1 MKLTC
6 ASAAVYLYRAV
17 DSDGDTIDFNC
28 AGQHVLG
35 RMGTRRVAVRRRVSQ
50 YAHPEGMASVK
61 RATRTVL
68 EDKSFNEPV
77 RYFGVVLSRT
87 DFSPGHLG
95 CPISARRVEQTI
107 PSLTSCEKIG
117 KSGTDSPFRAGQL
130 RIFKTVAGREKG
142 VWPRFCDF
150 F

>member
-1 MKLTC
+1 
-6 ASAAVYLYRAV
+6 
-17 DSDGDTIDFNC
+17 
-28 AGQHVLG
+28 
-35 RMGTRRVAVRRRVSQ
+35 
-50 YAHPEGMASVK
+50 VK

-107 PSLTSCEKIG
+107 PSLTSCEKIA

-130 RIFKTVAGREKG
+130 RIFKRMRGAKKVSGPGFAIFSQLLTLG
-142 VWPRFCDF
+142 VIL
-150 F
+150 